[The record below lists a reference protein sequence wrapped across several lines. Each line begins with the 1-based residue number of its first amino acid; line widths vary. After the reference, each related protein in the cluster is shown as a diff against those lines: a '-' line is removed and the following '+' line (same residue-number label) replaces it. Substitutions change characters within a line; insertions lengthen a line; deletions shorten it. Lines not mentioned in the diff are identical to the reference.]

1 VKRCWRSWF
10 VLAWVACVWPVFLK
24 AAPQVSWSDQVKS
37 ASQQDRRSPISL
49 DVKQVWHATRVGQVE
64 LSNEEF
70 FDPDQVWNWPAERF
84 GLMQTREAF
93 FLRQGQRLVTRMT
106 LFSDAV
112 GTDLNLSAVLPR
124 LDAMHVS
131 YRYDNGPWTTLS
143 AGDTLAMNRWLVPD
157 RHPTFDIPQI
167 KGQMDLV
174 VQIAHRGNAFAPY
187 LLQNDRASVAS
198 LTYNS
203 WSVGMMAGIQLIMA
217 LISALLAIN
226 FRRAGF
232 FSVTLMSLLTMTV
245 LFFGSGL
252 GALYVGTASNTFN
265 DQIKFFSTTVWCLAL
280 PWVAATVLG
289 LNQRS
294 PGWFWCTSLWMVLGV
309 LLTWFWADYHW
320 RDTTAVGVPVMLVVT
335 LAAMVGMV
343 LWSGVRHLSLQP
355 VILMGLLL
363 YATALLM
370 PFMGYLGVISNSA
383 SHLAA
388 AGLMLL
394 SSLLL
399 INGLYARHR
408 MGRQVMARANI
419 SPLRDVLTGLLNRE
433 GIQAHLFN
441 KVRQRL
447 RNDNMCAV
455 FIYISVMDAEQA
467 MREHGEQG
475 FEMGMVQMAA
485 SLSTSVTGADGL
497 GRVSRHAF
505 GITVLM
511 PPDPALAIR
520 LAQKI
525 LSRLM
530 ALASHGAPLAGTA
543 RMALSWL
550 PLNGFRIDNLERRSL
565 RTLQELE
572 SVKKIGWVG
581 GAQSHADAAQMLHDA
596 RQVDHSSF
604 DGVEGGDTLHD
615 AVRKDGASS
624 NLYERIHRIEREM
637 LHGVDTRFLVAEADR
652 MSRAIN
658 EAHSSQGSTQSMD
671 DHEPESPTDE
681 QPTLRLQ
688 PELRGS

>member
-1 VKRCWRSWF
+1 VKRFWRSWF
-10 VLAWVACVWPVFLK
+10 VVAWLACWWPAFLQ
-24 AAPQVSWSDQVKS
+24 AAPQVSWSDQVKL
-37 ASQQDRRSPISL
+37 ASQQERRSPVSVDLRQI
-49 DVKQVWHATRVGQVE
+49 WHATRVGQVSIANDAF
-64 LSNEEF
+64 L
-70 FDPDQVWNWPAERF
+70 DPDQVWNWPAERF
-84 GLMQTREAF
+84 DQLRNREAY
-93 FLRQGQRLVTRMT
+93 FLKSQERFVARLT
-106 LFSDAV
+106 LFSETV

-143 AGDTLAMNRWLVPD
+143 AGDTLAMDRWLVPD

-174 VQIAHRGNAFAPY
+174 VQMVHRGNAFAPI
-187 LLQNDRASVAS
+187 LLQNDRAHVAA
-198 LTYNS
+198 LTYNT
-203 WSVGMMAGIQLIMA
+203 WSVGMMSGILLVMA
-217 LISALLAIN
+217 LISALLATN

-232 FSVTLMSLLTMTV
+232 LSVTLMCLLTVTV
-245 LFFGSGL
+245 VFFGSGL
-252 GALYVGTASNTFN
+252 GGLYWGTSSDRFN
-265 DQIKFFSTTVWCLAL
+265 DEIKFFSTTMWCVAL
-280 PWVAATVLG
+280 PWVTATVLG

-294 PGWFWCTSLWMVLGV
+294 RGWSGLTSLWMVLGV
-309 LLTWFWADYHW
+309 VLTYFWMDYHW
-320 RDTTAVGVPVMLVVT
+320 RDTSAIGIPVLLISNLSLML
-335 LAAMVGMV
+335 GMI
-343 LWSGVRHLSLQP
+343 LWSAWRHVSLQP
-355 VILMGLLL
+355 VILLGLLL
-363 YATALLM
+363 YAAALMM
-370 PFMGYLGVISNSA
+370 PFAGYLGLISNSV
-383 SHLAA
+383 SSMVA
-388 AGLMLL
+388 AGLMLF

-419 SPLRDVLTGLLNRE
+419 SPMRDVLTGLLNRE

-447 RNDNMCAV
+447 HNDNTCAV

-467 MREHGEQG
+467 MSEHGEQG
-475 FEMGMVQMAA
+475 FEMGMVQIAA

-572 SVKKIGWVG
+572 PVKKIGWVG
-581 GAQSHADAAQMLHDA
+581 GAQSHAEAAQMLHDA
-596 RQVDHSSF
+596 RQADISSS
-604 DGVEGGDTLHD
+604 DGVEAGGALHE

-671 DHEPESPTDE
+671 EREPETPTDE

-688 PELRGS
+688 PEFRAS

>member
-1 VKRCWRSWF
+1 
-10 VLAWVACVWPVFLK
+10 
-24 AAPQVSWSDQVKS
+24 
-37 ASQQDRRSPISL
+37 
-49 DVKQVWHATRVGQVE
+49 
-64 LSNEEF
+64 
-70 FDPDQVWNWPAERF
+70 
-84 GLMQTREAF
+84 
-93 FLRQGQRLVTRMT
+93 
-106 LFSDAV
+106 
-112 GTDLNLSAVLPR
+112 
-124 LDAMHVS
+124 
-131 YRYDNGPWTTLS
+131 
-143 AGDTLAMNRWLVPD
+143 
-157 RHPTFDIPQI
+157 
-167 KGQMDLV
+167 LV
-174 VQIAHRGNAFAPY
+174 VQVAHRGNAFAPY
-187 LLQNDRASVAS
+187 LLQNDRASIAA
-198 LTYNS
+198 LTYNT
-203 WSVGMMAGIQLIMA
+203 WSVGMMTGIQLIMA

-232 FSVTLMSLLTMTV
+232 FSVTLMSLLTVTV

-252 GALYVGTASNTFN
+252 GALYVGTASNVFN
-265 DQIKFFSTTVWCLAL
+265 DQIKFFSTTLWCMAL
-280 PWVAATVLG
+280 PWVTATVLG

-294 PGWFWCTSLWMVLGV
+294 RGWSGLTTAWMALGV
-309 LLTWFWADYHW
+309 ILTWFWMDYSW
-320 RDTTAVGVPVMLVVT
+320 RDTSAVGIPALLITT
-335 LAAMVGMV
+335 LSLMAGMV
-343 LWSGVRHLSLQP
+343 VWSGWRHVSLQP
-355 VILMGLLL
+355 VILIGLLW

-370 PFMGYLGVISNSA
+370 PFVGYLGLISNTVSNMV
-383 SHLAA
+383 A

-394 SSLLL
+394 SSLFL

-441 KVRQRL
+441 KVRHRL
-447 RNDNMCAV
+447 HNEHTCAV

-467 MREHGEQG
+467 MNEHGEQG
-475 FEMGMVQMAA
+475 FEMGMVQIAA

-550 PLNGFRIDNLERRSL
+550 PLNGFRMDNLERRSL
-565 RTLQELE
+565 RTLQELDPL
-572 SVKKIGWVG
+572 KKIGWVG
-581 GAQSHADAAQMLHDA
+581 GAQSHLEAAQMLHDA
-596 RQVDHSSF
+596 RQIDQIHT
-604 DGVEGGDTLHD
+604 EGAEAGADALHEV
-615 AVRKDGASS
+615 ARKDGVSS

-637 LHGVDTRFLVAEADR
+637 LHGVDTRFLVVEAER

-671 DHEPESPTDE
+671 DRESGTPQDE
-681 QPTLRLQ
+681 QPTLRMH
-688 PELRGS
+688 PELKTS